1 MKLSKRSEVVPASP
15 IRKLVP
21 FADAAKKAGKKV
33 YHLNIGQPDVETPHA
48 IMDAIRNFHDKVLE
62 YGPSQGFLTLRNTIT
77 EYYKR
82 YGINLTAD
90 EVSITEGGSE
100 AILFAY
106 SVIADPGDEV
116 IAFEPFYANYIG
128 FANMLGLSI
137 VPITLHAADGFAL
150 PPKKEIL
157 SKITP
162 RTKAIQICSPNNPT
176 GRILTKKEMDT
187 IVSIA
192 KEKDIFVVSDEV
204 YREFAYDGEPISV
217 LKYDEIK
224 NNAVVIDSISKRFS
238 ACGARIGTLIS
249 HNKEVMAR
257 ALKYAQAR
265 LCPPTIEQ
273 VGAEAAYKLDPSYFD
288 PVREEYR
295 RRRDACVNALCKMEG
310 VLCPNPGGAFYIIAR
325 LPIDESDEFAKF
337 MLEKFDD
344 GGETV
349 MVAPGTGFYATPGM
363 GRDEIRIAYVLEVP
377 KLERAMKIL
386 EKGLKA
392 FNAIKGKSAASSGP
406 CSCCGGGRK

>member
-1 MKLSKRSEVVPASP
+1 MRLSRRSEIVPASP

-33 YHLNIGQPDVETPHA
+33 YHLNIGQPDIETPKVV
-48 IMDAIRNFHDKVLE
+48 MDAIRTFSEKVLE
-62 YGPSQGFLTLRNTIT
+62 YGPSQGFLWLRKAVVD
-77 EYYKR
+77 YYRR
-82 YGINLTAD
+82 YGFALTED
-90 EVSITEGGSE
+90 EVSITDGGSE

-106 SVIADPGDEV
+106 SVIADPGDEIV
-116 IAFEPFYANYIG
+116 AFEPFYANYIG

-137 VPITLHAADGFAL
+137 VPVTLNAADGFAL
-150 PPKKEIL
+150 PHKEKIFE
-157 SKITP
+157 KITS

-176 GRILTKKEMDT
+176 GRILSKREMDT

-192 KEKDIFVVSDEV
+192 LEKDLFIVSDEV
-204 YREFAYDGEPISV
+204 YREFAYQGTPISI
-217 LKYDEIK
+217 LEYSELK

-249 HNKEVMAR
+249 HNRDVMER

-273 VGAEAAYKLDPSYFD
+273 VGAEAAYRLDPSYFE

-295 RRRDACVNALCKMEG
+295 RRRDACVSALCKMDG

-325 LPIDESDEFAKF
+325 LPVDDSDDFAQF
-337 MLEKFDD
+337 MLEDFDD
-344 GGETV
+344 HGETV
-349 MVAPGTGFYATPGM
+349 MVAPGTGFYATPGS

-386 EKGLKA
+386 EMGLKA
-392 FNAIKGKSAASSGP
+392 YNA
-406 CSCCGGGRK
+406 RKTILINQ